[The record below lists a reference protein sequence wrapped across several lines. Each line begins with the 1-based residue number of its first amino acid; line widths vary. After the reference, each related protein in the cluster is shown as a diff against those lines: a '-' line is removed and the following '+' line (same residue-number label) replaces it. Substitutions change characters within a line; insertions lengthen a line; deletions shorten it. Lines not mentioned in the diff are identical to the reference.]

1 MKGTRYNPP
10 YWGLPFWPQTQP
22 CYDQFVKCVLFPY
35 DDNDDYNDDDND
47 DYNGDYNDDD
57 NDDDDHPSF
66 VASGGCR
73 GSVLKEEPPRIRGWA
88 EFLVKT

>member
-47 DYNGDYNDDD
+47 DYNDDD
-57 NDDDDHPSF
+57 NDEDDHPSF

>member
-22 CYDQFVKCVLFPY
+22 CYDQFVKCVFFPY

-47 DYNGDYNDDD
+47 DYNDDD
-57 NDDDDHPSF
+57 NDEDDHPSF

>member
-47 DYNGDYNDDD
+47 DYNDDD